1 MMHPPEYED
10 EESDYFVPREEIEAW
25 ITAEPFEDRVDPMNV
40 KNFRRSLGEFTDTR
54 ELSQEAIEAL
64 RTAYP
69 HVMEELEHGEPQM
82 ESKKMNEVDGPYDTQ
97 AKVEVRDPVQVIKD
111 AWDTD
116 LNVSVTRVPG
126 EPRMVSVK
134 GPYEHVMGFLTQ
146 YLNMSSAEADIA
158 INGMNVGDHVV
169 EGSGFDRFMD
179 NILLKETKQ
188 HKQLTE
194 DTPQRILAKRHRER
208 TTNRI
213 TYGKK
218 Q

>member
-1 MMHPPEYED
+1 MPYPED
-10 EESDYFVPREEIEAW
+10 DDSVDDYFVSREEIEAW
-25 ITAEPFEDRVDPMNV
+25 IRAEQFSDLTGKPNV
-40 KNFRRSLGEFTDTR
+40 SRFRRSLGEFTGNR
-54 ELSQEAIEAL
+54 EISEEGLEAL
-64 RTAYP
+64 YSKYP
-69 HVMEELEHGEPQM
+69 RVMMALERGEQQM

-97 AKVEVRDPVQVIKD
+97 ARVDVKDPVQVIKD

-158 INGMNVGDHVV
+158 CKGMNAGDHVV
-169 EGSGFDRFMD
+169 EGAGGFDRFMD

-188 HKQLTE
+188 VKQPTE
-194 DTPQRILAKRHRER
+194 DTPQRVLAKRHREL

-213 TYGKK
+213 TYRSK
-218 Q
+218 